1 MGMLIDV
8 IDKKI
13 KELKDLRQRE
23 EIRDNKA
30 AQDALDAK
38 YKILTDQIHRLLLA
52 LRYAKDNMSFRLS
65 DDVLNDLDTLL
76 IDQKKTVESGYAD
89 KEMINKVENELK
101 SINVIVKKE
110 WSKQYTSLTNAT
122 VGTLKVIAGVDSEKV
137 SECLEGIAKGESWTT
152 NISEFEVMNKS
163 LSDADALISGL
174 GLDEQ
179 IITFLQKM
187 NSGKATVVD
196 LDEKVLS
203 WLRNENL
210 DKKVRL
216 SFYVAIKRS

>member
-13 KELKDLRQRE
+13 NELKDLRQRE
-23 EIRDNKA
+23 ERRDNQA

-65 DDVLNDLDTLL
+65 DDVLNDLDTIL

-89 KEMINKVENELK
+89 KDMVNKVENELK

-110 WSKQYTSLTNAT
+110 WSKQYTTLTNAT
-122 VGTLKVIAGVDSEKV
+122 VGMLKVIAGIDSEKV
-137 SECLEGIAKGESWTT
+137 SECLEGISKGENWTT
-152 NISEFEVMNKS
+152 NINEFKAMNKS
-163 LSDADALISGL
+163 LSDADTLILEL

-179 IITFLQKM
+179 IITFLRKM

-203 WLRNENL
+203 WLKNENI

-216 SFYVAIKRS
+216 SFNVNVKRS